1 MFKRQDPAQ
10 LAAQLQSLKGSN
22 SFNESDGKEWKLT
35 QDNAGNGTA
44 VIRFLPGKG
53 EEGLPF
59 VKLVNH
65 GFKIGNKWYIENCTS
80 THGDYDSCP
89 VCKHIS
95 DNDLYN
101 TNNKLYGQVKRKT
114 SFWSN
119 ILVVKDP
126 SNPENEGK
134 VFKYRFGQK
143 IMDKINAMV
152 EVNTDLG
159 EVPVDVTCPWAGAN
173 FIIKVKKVGGYANYD
188 ECKFQG
194 QTAIPK
200 IDEEA
205 TQAKLMED
213 MIDLNA
219 IIAKDQ
225 FNDFDKNLET
235 FKRVMG
241 TAAAGGV
248 AAEASKQADAMA
260 DELDNFD
267 AQMAEF
273 NADTQSEPAKTE
285 TKESKPKEETGG
297 DSLDD
302 LLNDI

>member
-10 LAAQLQSLKGSN
+10 LAAQLVALKGAS
-22 SFNESDGKEWKLT
+22 SFNEADGKEWKISPDT
-35 QDNAGNGTA
+35 SGNATA

-59 VKLVNH
+59 IKLVNH
-65 GFKIGNKWYIENCTS
+65 GFKKGNKWYIENCTS
-80 THGDYDSCP
+80 THGDYESCP

-95 DNDLYN
+95 ENDLYN
-101 TNNKLYGQVKRKT
+101 TNKKEYGELKRKT

-126 SNPENEGK
+126 NHPENDGK

-143 IMDKINAMV
+143 VMDKINAMV
-152 EVNTDLG
+152 EVDTSIG

-173 FIIKVKKVGGYANYD
+173 FVLKIKKVGGFSNYD

-194 QTAIPK
+194 QTAIPN
-200 IDEEA
+200 IDSEE
-205 TQAKLMED
+205 TQTKLMED
-213 MIDLNA
+213 MFDLST
-219 IIAKDQ
+219 ISSKDQ
-225 FNDFDKNLET
+225 FNTFEKNLET
-235 FKRVMG
+235 FKRVLG
-241 TAAAGGV
+241 TAAAGG
-248 AAEASKQADAMA
+248 AASEASKQADALA

-267 AQMAEF
+267 SQMAEF
-273 NADTQSEPAKTE
+273 GASEQKQEA
-285 TKESKPKEETGG
+285 PKETPKEQPAG

-302 LLNDI
+302 LLEGI